1 MDHEYELEDDYAP
14 RVLWGRFAFFAVA
27 LLLAF
32 LLGRCTKSAGV
43 SQTAFDEAQSD
54 VVELAS
60 ENHILRQQLDA
71 AAGGTTAEDGGDGG
85 NGGDAE
91 EEPTEDPSGED
102 GEEDEPDDEVGE
114 GERYTVKSGDT
125 LTKIAQQ
132 FYGDPRKFDL
142 IVDANNI
149 DSATGLRVGQ
159 ELVIPPDS

>member
-14 RVLWGRFAFFAVA
+14 RVLWGRLAFFAVA

-32 LLGRCTKSAGV
+32 LFGRCTKSAGV
-43 SQTAFDEAQSD
+43 PVEEFRASEAK

-60 ENHILRQQLDA
+60 ENAVLSQQLDA
-71 AAGGTTAEDGGDGG
+71 AASGGEPDAG
-85 NGGDAE
+85 NGEGGEGEGEGQEEATEAPPDDE
-91 EEPTEDPSGED
+91 EETD
-102 GEEDEPDDEVGE
+102 GEVGE
-114 GERYTVKSGDT
+114 GERYTVQSGDT
-125 LTKIAQQ
+125 LTKIAEQ

-142 IVDANNI
+142 IVDANNL